1 MNSNYI
7 LLAILMVLIL
17 VAGFLLGR
25 FSTFGG
31 SYVNNAA
38 RVNDAV
44 TNDSAGTGTTVPTD
58 SLSAEQKQMLSSFG
72 IDPNNV
78 TITPEMIAC
87 AEGKL
92 GAARIEEIKNGA
104 TPSFTEGASLIACY
118 R

>member
-25 FSTFGG
+25 FSTFGE
-31 SYVNNAA
+31 SYVNNSA

-44 TNDSAGTGTTVPTD
+44 NDSASNGTTVPTD
-58 SLSAEQKQMLSSFG
+58 SLSEGQKQMLSSFG
-72 IDPNNV
+72 IDPNSV
-78 TITPEMIAC
+78 TITPEMISC